1 MNVTEKFDAC
11 VQRNVPRLSA
21 SLSAVSSSFCAVDCI
36 ITHPRTRYAT
46 EMGRQLFGQ
55 CLSPNLHGG
64 VTLPTHLELAVET
77 AKNV

>member
-11 VQRNVPRLSA
+11 VQRNVPRLGA
-21 SLSAVSSSFCAVDCI
+21 SLSAALSSFCPVDRI
-36 ITHPRTRYAT
+36 MMRPRTRYAT

-55 CLSPNLHGG
+55 CLSPNLHGR
-64 VTLPTHLELAVET
+64 VTLPTHRELAAET

>member
-11 VQRNVPRLSA
+11 IQRNVPRLSA
-21 SLSAVSSSFCAVDCI
+21 SLSAVSLSFCAIDRI
-36 ITHPRTRYAT
+36 MTHPRTRYAS
-46 EMGRQLFGQ
+46 EMGRQLCGQ

-64 VTLPTHLELAVET
+64 VTLPTHRELAAET